1 MEPQSVGIDRAG
13 DIETSQNSKV
23 KSQNTTM
30 RVKHFF
36 SIALFTLLL
45 LQNAVVAKAQEPV
58 TLLVN
63 GLQPSLTISKHIY
76 GHFSE
81 HLGRCIYDGFW
92 VSDTSTLPRKD
103 RIRLDVVEALKKI
116 KIPNLRWPGGCFADE
131 YHWRDGIGP
140 RKERPTMI
148 NTHWG
153 NVTEDNSFGTHEFL
167 ELCNLLECEPYV
179 SANAGSGTV
188 EEMNKWVEYLNFDGL
203 SPMSKLRKENGREKP
218 WNVSFWGVGNESWG
232 CGGSMTPE
240 YYANEYRKYA
250 TYSKDYPGIRLKKV
264 ASGANSGDYNWTEVL
279 MKNIP
284 LNLMWGIGVHYYTV
298 PKTWQAKGSATA
310 FDEAEYFITMQKALR
325 MEELITRH
333 ATIMDRYDPG
343 KRVAM
348 AVDEWGIWTDPEPGT
363 NPAFLYQQNSLRDA
377 LIAAATLNIFNNHCD
392 RVKLANLAQTVNVLQ
407 SLILTK
413 GNQMILTPTYH
424 VFDMYKVHQ
433 DAKWLPLQFN
443 SPMYESA
450 GQKIPAVNIS
460 ASKDSLGV
468 VHLTLVNID
477 ATKAVNIK
485 TILQGISWKQ
495 LKAEI
500 LTSASF
506 ADVNTFENSSKVKP
520 AEFKGAKKDGEYL
533 SVTLP
538 AKSIVVIELK

>member
-1 MEPQSVGIDRAG
+1 MKPKQL
-13 DIETSQNSKV
+13 
-23 KSQNTTM
+23 
-30 RVKHFF
+30 F
-36 SIALFTLLL
+36 SIVAFTFLL
-45 LQNAVVAKAQEPV
+45 LQQAVVAKAQEPA

-63 GLQPSLTISKHIY
+63 GLQPTITISKHIY

-131 YHWRDGIGP
+131 YHWRDGIGA
-140 RKERPTMI
+140 RKDRPSML

-153 NVTEDNSFGTHEFL
+153 NVIEDNSFGTHEFL
-167 ELCNLLECEPYV
+167 ELCNLLDTEPYI
-179 SANAGSGTV
+179 SANVGSGTV
-188 EEMNKWVEYLNFDGL
+188 EEMSKWIDYLNFDGQ
-203 SPMSKLRKENGREKP
+203 SPMANLRKENGREKP

-240 YYANEYRKYA
+240 YYANEFRKYS
-250 TYSKDYPGIRLKKV
+250 TYARNYPNARLKKV

-284 LNLMWGIGVHYYTV
+284 HGLMWGVGVHYYTV
-298 PKTWQAKGSATA
+298 PKSWSAKGSATA
-310 FDEAEYFITMQKALR
+310 FEEAEYFTTMQKALR
-325 MEELITRH
+325 MEELVTRH
-333 ATIMDRYDPG
+333 ATIMDKYDPE
-343 KRVAM
+343 KKVAM
-348 AVDEWGIWTDPEPGT
+348 AVDEWGIWTDAEPGT
-363 NPAFLYQQNSLRDA
+363 NPAFLYQQNSMRDA

-407 SLILTK
+407 ALILTK
-413 GNQMILTPTYH
+413 GHQMILTPTYH

-433 DAKWLPLQFN
+433 DAKWLPVQIN
-443 SPMYESA
+443 SPLYQS
-450 GQKIPAVNIS
+450 GTQKIPAISVS

-468 VHLTLVNID
+468 VHVSLVNID
-477 ATKAVNIK
+477 PAKSISIK

-495 LKAEI
+495 LSATV

-506 ADVNTFENSSKVKP
+506 TDINTFENGNKVKP
-520 AEFKGAKKDGEYL
+520 AEFKGAKKEGDYL

-538 AKSIVVIELK
+538 PKSIVVIELK